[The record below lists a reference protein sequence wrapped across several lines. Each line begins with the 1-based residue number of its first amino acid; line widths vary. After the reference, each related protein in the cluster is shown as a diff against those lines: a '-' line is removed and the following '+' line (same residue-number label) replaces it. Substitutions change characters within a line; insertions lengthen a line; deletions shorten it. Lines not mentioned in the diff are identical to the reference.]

1 MKRILTLLFLLPA
14 LAAAAQPPRPETL
27 AAREAFAQEGFGIFV
42 HWGVYAVWGKGEWYL
57 HNSGMPLA
65 QYEAK
70 TAEFN
75 PTNFDARAWAKAF
88 KGAGARYVTIT
99 SRHHDGFSMFDTAQT
114 DYDIVDATPF
124 GRDPLKE
131 LSQACAEE
139 GLSLGFYYSL
149 GRATFSVTIDN
160 ATDDADYAVYVCDT
174 VDGDYVLDAAAT
186 QSGTGEFRTFTM
198 VDDAAT
204 KFVKI
209 VAAEPGY
216 EFPQRFADIAF

>member
-1 MKRILTLLFLLPA
+1 MKRILPCLLLL
-14 LAAAAQPPRPETL
+14 LAAGAVRATVPAERVH
-27 AAREAFAQEGFGIFV
+27 AREAFAERGFGIFV

-57 HNSGMPLA
+57 SQSHMPLA
-65 QYEAK
+65 DYEAK

-139 GLSLGFYYSL
+139 GLNLGFYYSL

-186 QSGTGEFRTFTM
+186 QSGAGEFRTFTM
-198 VDDAAT
+198 VDDTAT

-216 EFPQRFADIAF
+216 AFPEHFADLAF